1 MSPLLVVIVLYVVDG
16 DGEEVSRLVVLVGV
30 QGGAV

>member
-1 MSPLLVVIVLYVVDG
+1 MSPLLVVIVLYVDG

-30 QGGAV
+30 QGGTA